1 MKLMAFW
8 NIEDG
13 LYAVVDNDNATSEH
27 AGQVV
32 ADGFASME
40 EAKQFA
46 GDYWTVQWERLVR
59 AFAAEGKK

>member
-13 LYAVVDNDNATSEH
+13 LYAVEDDV
-27 AGQVV
+27 GQVV

-40 EAKQFA
+40 EAEQFA
-46 GDYWTVQWERLVR
+46 RDYWTVQWERLVR